1 MVTPLMLLLSSIN
14 SRYEYDRPVDIM
26 YLSRTDRDLIVSEVE
41 RIGKMATNDDT
52 ILTTEDCYGQTIA
65 DTAQVVN
72 DSVVEISQ
80 PTAMLLTRI
89 REAYSVY
96 QKVSPSGLA
105 ANEMELDDLGA
116 DAVILRLEGNPRYI
130 YIYIYNIMESKG
142 MDFRSKMMRIMELY
156 TAIVGH
162 AGVSL
167 DTGKIQ
173 QLVNRFELQSTVQFW
188 QGLLMSDLLKHGFAG
203 VSVTQSDV
211 YKVGEELRSLGFYGF
226 VNPLQMYM
234 DFSGSRISRKVGVNI
249 DQEVIDFLDKVVRSG
264 GIA

>member
-14 SRYEYDRPVDIM
+14 ERYEYDRPVDTM
-26 YLSRTDRDLIVSEVE
+26 YLSRTDRDLIISEVE
-41 RIGKMATNDDT
+41 RLGKMAMDENTV
-52 ILTTEDCYGQTIA
+52 LMTEDCYGREIA

-72 DSVVEISQ
+72 DSVIEISR

-89 REAYSVY
+89 REAYAVY
-96 QKVSPSGLA
+96 RKVSPASGTSD
-105 ANEMELDDLGA
+105 EVELDDLGA

-130 YIYIYNIMESKG
+130 YTYIYNIMESTG
-142 MDFRSKMMRIMELY
+142 MDFRSKMMRITELY

-162 AGVSL
+162 SGVAL
-167 DTGKIQ
+167 DSTKTQ
-173 QLVNRFELQSTVQFW
+173 QLTSRFELHSTVQFW
-188 QGLLMSDLLKHGFAG
+188 QALLLSDLLKHGISG
-203 VSVTQSDV
+203 VTVSKEDIAM
-211 YKVGEELRSLGFYGF
+211 VGSELRSLGFYGF
-226 VNPLQMYM
+226 VNPLKMYR